1 MVFEIVLRYQV
12 YSRADLI
19 LLTLIISFQKP
30 GSMNCICN
38 GGKRVECY
46 SGTIPQAILN
56 RASVGGD
63 IAGKACSMV
72 PGIGILIGKLCKLGV
87 EAIEEG

>member
-1 MVFEIVLRYQV
+1 
-12 YSRADLI
+12 
-19 LLTLIISFQKP
+19 
-30 GSMNCICN
+30 MNCICN

>member
-1 MVFEIVLRYQV
+1 MAIFDNL
-12 YSRADLI
+12 
-19 LLTLIISFQKP
+19 LIISFQKP

-56 RASVGGD
+56 RASVAGD
-63 IAGKACSMV
+63 IAGKACSLL
-72 PGIGILIGKLCKLGV
+72 PGIGKLIGKLCKPLV
-87 EAIEEG
+87 EVIEDNVG

>member
-1 MVFEIVLRYQV
+1 M
-12 YSRADLI
+12 AI
-19 LLTLIISFQKP
+19 LDNLLIISFQKP

-56 RASVGGD
+56 RASVAGD
-63 IAGKACSMV
+63 IADKVCSRV
-72 PGIGILIGKLCKLGV
+72 PGIGILIGKICKSVV
-87 EAIEEG
+87 EG